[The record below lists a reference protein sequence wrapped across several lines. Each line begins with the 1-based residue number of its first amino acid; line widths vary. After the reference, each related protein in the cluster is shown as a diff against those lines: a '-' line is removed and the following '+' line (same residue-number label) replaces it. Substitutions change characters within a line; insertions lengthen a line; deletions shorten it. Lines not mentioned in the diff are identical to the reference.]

1 MSNYQ
6 IVDIETAQVLNSEN
20 IKGEYNYSYQ
30 WATSAGDT
38 RALDWQI
45 KNLINN
51 KKEHPPNRQ
60 EMVIIALN
68 QLTDKLYN
76 KILLAVK

>member
-1 MSNYQ
+1 MS
-6 IVDIETAQVLNSEN
+6 SEN

-30 WATSAGDT
+30 WATSTGDA

-51 KKEHPPNRQ
+51 KKEQPPNRQ
-60 EMVIIALN
+60 AMVMIALN
-68 QLTDKLYN
+68 LLTDKLYN